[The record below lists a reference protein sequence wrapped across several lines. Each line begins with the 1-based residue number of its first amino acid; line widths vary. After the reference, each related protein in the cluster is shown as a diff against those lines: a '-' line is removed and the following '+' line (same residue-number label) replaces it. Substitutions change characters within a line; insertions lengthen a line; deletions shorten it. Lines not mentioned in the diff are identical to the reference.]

1 MLKQQM
7 IFFSYSDFW
16 EIHPNSNLQPCITV
30 YVKMHIVFLLNK
42 VETSNMLVCSLL
54 KPFKYQECGMK
65 EMALKKILQDLMIQ
79 IFSCFSDSN

>member
-1 MLKQQM
+1 
-7 IFFSYSDFW
+7 
-16 EIHPNSNLQPCITV
+16 
-30 YVKMHIVFLLNK
+30 MHIVFLLNK

-79 IFSCFSDSN
+79 KFSCFSDSNLSLCEFCFFFIFCNNMDIMLRCEYS

>member
-1 MLKQQM
+1 MLKQM
-7 IFFSYSDFW
+7 IFFPTVISGKSILIQIY
-16 EIHPNSNLQPCITV
+16 NLV
-30 YVKMHIVFLLNK
+30 SYVKMHIVFLLNK

>member
-1 MLKQQM
+1 
-7 IFFSYSDFW
+7 
-16 EIHPNSNLQPCITV
+16 
-30 YVKMHIVFLLNK
+30 MHIVFLLNK
-42 VETSNMLVCSLL
+42 AETSNMLVCSLL